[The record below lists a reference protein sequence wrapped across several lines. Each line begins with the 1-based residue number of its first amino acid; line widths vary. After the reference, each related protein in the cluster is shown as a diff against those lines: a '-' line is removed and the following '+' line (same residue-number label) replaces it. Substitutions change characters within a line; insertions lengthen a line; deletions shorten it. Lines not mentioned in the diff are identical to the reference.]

1 MSSALIRQDLVP
13 MVVGYVLI
21 MGALAIGLRLAL
33 RSARAEAAGA
43 PAVTKPGQPAGQ
55 TNPAPVS
62 APLATPV
69 PAAPTAPNAPAGVP
83 PAQEESQRTA
93 RARRRARAAA

>member
-21 MGALAIGLRLAL
+21 MGALAIGLRLAR

-43 PAVTKPGQPAGQ
+43 DYLLFG
-55 TNPAPVS
+55 PVFPTPS
-62 APLATPV
+62 KVIYGPPLGLDKLKQV
-69 PAAPTAPNAPAGVP
+69 AADVKIPM
-83 PAQEESQRTA
+83 
-93 RARRRARAAA
+93 